1 MTDDRRTPSPHIRPS
16 SAAARI
22 GILLYPGVEPID
34 LGGTLGV
41 ISMARRLLP
50 NLSDAVIAREAGPL
64 PLAGG
69 VAVAVPFGLD
79 TAPPCDVT
87 IVCGGPG
94 WPEAAADA
102 ALLAHLRALAPESV
116 ASVCTGAL
124 ILEAAGCLDG
134 RAATT
139 RRARAGAEAEAP
151 LERLSRRRDATVTPA
166 ALLVDD
172 TVVTGGGVSLAIDT
186 TLYLIGRIYGDEAR
200 DGVAALIEYDR
211 AFAANRAAL
220 GIVVVG

>member
-1 MTDDRRTPSPHIRPS
+1 MRPEILPP
-16 SAAARI
+16 AAPACI
-22 GILLYPGVEPID
+22 GILLYDGVEPID

-50 NLSDAVIAREAGPL
+50 NLADAVIARAAGPIR
-64 PLAGG
+64 LAGG
-69 VAVAVPFGLD
+69 LAVDVPFGLD

-102 ALLAHLRALAPESV
+102 ALLAYLRTVEAGKI

-124 ILEAAGCLDG
+124 ILEAAGRLDG

-139 RRARAGAEAEAP
+139 RRSKAGAEGEAP
-151 LERLSRRRDATVTPA
+151 LTRLSRRPGATQSPA
-166 ALLVDD
+166 ALVVDD
-172 TVVTGGGVSLAIDT
+172 TVVTGGGLSLAIDT
-186 TLYLIGRIYGDEAR
+186 TLYLIGRLYGDEAR
-200 DGVAALIEYDR
+200 DAVAVLIEYDR
-211 AFAANRAAL
+211 AFAAHRAAL
-220 GIVVVG
+220 GIVEVG